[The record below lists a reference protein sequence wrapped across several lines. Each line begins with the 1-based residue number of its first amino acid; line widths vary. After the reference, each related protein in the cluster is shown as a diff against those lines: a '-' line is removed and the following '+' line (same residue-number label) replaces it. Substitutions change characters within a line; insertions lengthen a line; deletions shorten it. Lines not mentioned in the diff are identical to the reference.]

1 MKPRLSKFFQRPA
14 TKTGWWAGILALA
27 GILMLA
33 VNNLGLIPLG
43 QTPTRLSSILIQA
56 YNLGM
61 FACLIG
67 AVVLG
72 MIALL
77 GRGERSWMV
86 WLFIVPVL
94 LLVVGVGWMVIERI
108 KNSKPGIHLPTA
120 VPGTQQ
126 VALVPEN
133 MGSAQ
138 ETEAAAGLTMSGPQL
153 AVIFDDDG
161 SPDGT
166 SALMYL
172 LADPGAR
179 LLAVSMSYGEAHPQV
194 YIHYLGELLQGFGYG
209 HVPLAAGADAPLAGD
224 NSFPPFVREL
234 ADGFWGFGG
243 IGLDK
248 KYAVADS
255 AVLMRET
262 ILSSEEP
269 VTLLLSGALTNL
281 AQALRDEPRIA
292 ENIKAVYIMGGA
304 LYVPGNLNDLVEE
317 KNNLAAEWNIYVD
330 PLAAH
335 EVFNSGLDLYLV
347 PLDATNSVNLSREDT
362 AAWRQGGMIADFAAD
377 IYDSL
382 MGSWGQSQIE
392 MWDLVTAEVM
402 LHPEHCAFS
411 PLRLEVVT
419 AEGNFEGQT
428 RVVAG
433 EPNVMVCLAAD
444 GEAIRATLAQV
455 FAAQK

>member
-1 MKPRLSKFFQRPA
+1 MMKPKLSKFFQRPA
-14 TKTGWWAGILALA
+14 TKTGCWAGILALA

-43 QTPTRLSSILIQA
+43 ETPTRLSSILIQA

-61 FACLIG
+61 FACLAG

-86 WLFIVPVL
+86 WLFIVPVVF
-94 LLVVGVGWMVIERI
+94 LVVGVGFMAIERI
-108 KNSKPGIHLPTA
+108 KFSQPGISSST
-120 VPGTQQ
+120 
-126 VALVPEN
+126 
-133 MGSAQ
+133 
-138 ETEAAAGLTMSGPQL
+138 AAAGTKQAALTADNWEETGAAPTPAVTGGQL

-166 SALMYL
+166 SALVYL
-172 LADPGAR
+172 LAEPGAR
-179 LLAVSMSYGEAHPQV
+179 LLAVSTSYGEAHPQV

-224 NSFPPFVREL
+224 NSFPPFVRDL

-243 IGLDK
+243 VGLDK
-248 KYAVADS
+248 KYPVADS
-255 AVLMRET
+255 AALMRQT

-317 KNNLAAEWNIYVD
+317 ENNLAAEWNIYVD

-347 PLDATNSVNLSREDT
+347 PLDATNSVNLTRTDT

-444 GEAIRATLAQV
+444 GEAIRAALAQV
-455 FAAQK
+455 FGSAK